1 MDVSTINSPALI
13 GGLIA
18 LAAIIV
24 AMLLKANLTKYTG
37 IISPILNALKAA
49 LDAVNGVMPDNEVV
63 ATMIKVCQIAIDA
76 TSNAEELWI
85 EGSIEKADRPQIAK
99 NYIDKMLAESNITM
113 TPVLESIINCAITL
127 TCYFM
132 PHNRDEE

>member
-1 MDVSTINSPALI
+1 MDVSTINYPALI

-18 LAAIIV
+18 LAAVIV

-37 IISPILNALKAA
+37 IISPVLNALKAA
-49 LDAVNGVMPDNEVV
+49 LDAVNGVMPNNEVV
-63 ATMIKVCQIAIDA
+63 TTMVKVCQIAIDA

-99 NYIDKMLAESNITM
+99 DYIDNMLADANITM

>member
-1 MDVSTINSPALI
+1 MDVSTINYPALI

-18 LAAIIV
+18 LAAVIV
-24 AMLLKANLTKYTG
+24 AMLLKANLTKYTD
-37 IISPILNALKAA
+37 IISPVLNALKAA
-49 LDAVNGVMPDNEVV
+49 LDAVNGVMPNDEVV
-63 ATMIKVCQIAIDA
+63 ATMIMVCQIAIDA
-76 TSNAEELWI
+76 TSHAEELWI

-99 NYIDKMLAESNITM
+99 DYIDNMLAEANITM

>member
-1 MDVSTINSPALI
+1 MDVSTINYPALI

-49 LDAVNGVMPDNEVV
+49 LDAVNGAMPNNEVV

-85 EGSIEKADRPQIAK
+85 EGSIEKADRPKIAK
-99 NYIDKMLAESNITM
+99 DYIDKMLAESNITM

>member
-1 MDVSTINSPALI
+1 MDVSTINYPALI

-49 LDAVNGVMPDNEVV
+49 LDAVNGVMPNNEVV
-63 ATMIKVCQIAIDA
+63 TTMIKVCQIAIDA

-85 EGSIEKADRPQIAK
+85 EGFIEKADRPQIAK
-99 NYIDKMLAESNITM
+99 NYIDKMLADANITM

>member
-1 MDVSTINSPALI
+1 MDVSTINYPALI

-63 ATMIKVCQIAIDA
+63 TTMVKVCQIAIDA

-85 EGSIEKADRPQIAK
+85 EGSIEKADRPRIAK
-99 NYIDKMLAESNITM
+99 DYIDKMLADANITM

>member
-1 MDVSTINSPALI
+1 MDVSTINYPALI

-18 LAAIIV
+18 LAAVIV

-49 LDAVNGVMPDNEVV
+49 LDAVNGAMPNNEVV
-63 ATMIKVCQIAIDA
+63 VTMIKVCQIAIDA

>member
-1 MDVSTINSPALI
+1 MDVSTINYPALI

-18 LAAIIV
+18 LAAVIV

-37 IISPILNALKAA
+37 IISPILNALKVA
-49 LDAVNGVMPDNEVV
+49 LDAVNGAMPNNEVV
-63 ATMIKVCQIAIDA
+63 TTMVKVCQIAIDA

-99 NYIDKMLAESNITM
+99 DYIDKMLADANITM

>member
-1 MDVSTINSPALI
+1 MDVSTINYPALI

-37 IISPILNALKAA
+37 IISPVLNALKAA
-49 LDAVNGVMPDNEVV
+49 LDAVNGVMPNNEVV
-63 ATMIKVCQIAIDA
+63 ATMVKVCQIAIDA

-85 EGSIEKADRPQIAK
+85 EGSIEKADRPKIAK
-99 NYIDKMLAESNITM
+99 DYIDKMLADANITM

>member
-1 MDVSTINSPALI
+1 MDVSTINYPALI

-18 LAAIIV
+18 LAAVIV

-49 LDAVNGVMPDNEVV
+49 LDAVNGAMPNNEVV
-63 ATMIKVCQIAIDA
+63 ATMVKVCQIAIDA

-85 EGSIEKADRPQIAK
+85 EGSIEKADRPKIAK
-99 NYIDKMLAESNITM
+99 DYIDKMLADANITM

>member
-1 MDVSTINSPALI
+1 MDVSTINYPALI

-49 LDAVNGVMPDNEVV
+49 LDAVNGVMPNNEVV

-85 EGSIEKADRPQIAK
+85 EGFIEKADRPQIAK
-99 NYIDKMLAESNITM
+99 NYIDKMMAESNITM

>member
-1 MDVSTINSPALI
+1 MDVSTINYPALI

-18 LAAIIV
+18 LAAVIV

-49 LDAVNGVMPDNEVV
+49 LDAVNGAMPNNEVV
-63 ATMIKVCQIAIDA
+63 ATMVKVCQIAIDA

-99 NYIDKMLAESNITM
+99 DYIDKMLAESNITM

>member
-1 MDVSTINSPALI
+1 MDVSTINYPALI
-13 GGLIA
+13 GGLVA

-49 LDAVNGVMPDNEVV
+49 LDAVNGVMPNNEVV